1 MAKKEK
7 KIEVEKNIEQLKKE
21 IEQKGKEIEQLK
33 KTMEEMRT
41 QIQGKEK
48 AGEAVELGKIFD
60 DVSQLLDVSFSM
72 FGTSGKVQGEKS
84 KGTGLFGL
92 INDLAKLTEKSES
105 YQKTIN
111 LGKSGVAHFS
121 VSSRPIRGSYA
132 TKPTGQLKTSKPNQL
147 KISKPKKEPSPTG
160 PPMPPTAE
168 SIKER
173 EPIVDVFEEENHVRV
188 TAELPDVKENEIDLK
203 IENNTLTITADTPAR
218 KYYKQVE
225 LPTTVKKD
233 TFESNYRNGILEVKL
248 KKAKPTKKP
257 KKNT

>member
-7 KIEVEKNIEQLKKE
+7 KNEAEKDLEQLRKE

-48 AGEAVELGKIFD
+48 TGETVELGKIFD

-92 INDLAKLTEKSES
+92 ISDLAKLAEKSES

-111 LGKSGVAHFS
+111 LGKRGVAHFS
-121 VSSRPIRGSYA
+121 VSSHPIRGSYA
-132 TKPTGQLKTSKPNQL
+132 TKPTGQLK
-147 KISKPKKEPSPTG
+147 ISKPKKEPSPTRTPVPPKAG
-160 PPMPPTAE
+160 P
-168 SIKER
+168 IKER

-203 IENNTLTITADTPAR
+203 IENNTLTITADTAAR
-218 KYYKQVE
+218 KYYKEVE
-225 LPTTVKKD
+225 LPAAVKKD
-233 TFESNYRNGILEVKL
+233 TLKSNYRNGILEVKL
-248 KKAKPTKKP
+248 KKAKKTKKT